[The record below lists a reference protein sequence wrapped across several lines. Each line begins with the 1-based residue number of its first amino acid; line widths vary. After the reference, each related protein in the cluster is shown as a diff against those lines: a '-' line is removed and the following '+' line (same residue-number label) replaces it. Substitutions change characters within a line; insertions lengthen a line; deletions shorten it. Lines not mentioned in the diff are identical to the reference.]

1 MIRGRSARNARKIRR
16 EPATTPHNDPTRM
29 RSRRVGGRGWSCV
42 RSCVRCCGCVAA
54 GRRKKGA
61 KEYGPGR
68 IVPVRICMV
77 RVIGFEPI
85 RDPSREIL
93 SLLRLPIS
101 PYSHIY
107 IWIFNCYAMQRLRL
121 FVCRFRHTGAFLWD
135 FCLAA
140 CGGLH
145 GALPR
150 RRRFFCAPLL
160 IFFPCAVADFFARR
174 CRSSFRAPSTFPSCG
189 GFLRKIA
196 PRLAARSLRSAAA
209 APFSGRQGKKT
220 ASASREAEADL
231 LEAPPGFEPGSQG
244 FAGPCLTTWL

>member
-1 MIRGRSARNARKIRR
+1 MLISLKIL
-16 EPATTPHNDPTRM
+16 
-29 RSRRVGGRGWSCV
+29 
-42 RSCVRCCGCVAA
+42 
-54 GRRKKGA
+54 
-61 KEYGPGR
+61 
-68 IVPVRICMV
+68 VPE
-77 RVIGFEPI
+77 IGLEPI
-85 RDPSREIL
+85 RFVQPRDFKSLASAYSAIRAYLFIFCIKFHMQGIL

-107 IWIFNCYAMQRLRL
+107 TQIFSCYAMQRLRL

-150 RRRFFCAPLL
+150 RRRFFCAPLP
-160 IFFPCAVADFFARR
+160 IFFP
-174 CRSSFRAPSTFPSCG
+174 CG

-196 PRLAARSLRSAAA
+196 PRLAVRSLRSAVA
-209 APFSGRQGKKT
+209 APFSGRQGKKA

>member
-1 MIRGRSARNARKIRR
+1 MAGEDRFANIGGSAEKRS
-16 EPATTPHNDPTRM
+16 
-29 RSRRVGGRGWSCV
+29 
-42 RSCVRCCGCVAA
+42 
-54 GRRKKGA
+54 KK
-61 KEYGPGR
+61 YGPGR

-85 RDPSREIL
+85 RDRSREIL

-107 IWIFNCYAMQRLRL
+107 AQIFSYYATQRILSLLRLPISPYSHIYTWIFNCYAMQRLRL

-160 IFFPCAVADFFARR
+160 IFFPCA
-174 CRSSFRAPSTFPSCG
+174 
-189 GFLRKIA
+189 
-196 PRLAARSLRSAAA
+196 
-209 APFSGRQGKKT
+209 
-220 ASASREAEADL
+220 ADL
-231 LEAPPGFEPGSQG
+231 SFVRRLSVEDRASVGGALLAKRRRRAFFGA
-244 FAGPCLTTWL
+244 AGEESGLRFTRSGGRSFGGATRI